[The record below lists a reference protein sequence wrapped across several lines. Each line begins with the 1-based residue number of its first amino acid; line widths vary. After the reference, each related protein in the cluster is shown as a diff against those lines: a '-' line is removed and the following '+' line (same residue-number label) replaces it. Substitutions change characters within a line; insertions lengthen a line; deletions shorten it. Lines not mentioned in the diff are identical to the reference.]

1 MKKILFLIG
10 ILATTTLQA
19 RQSSYLYFADKNGL
33 MDSLE
38 VAIDLTD
45 EERASIPEWSY
56 DETVNAIQDS
66 VHWVWLW
73 SSGVTVYYGG
83 DWGSMTF
90 SRTYPYKPYGGHIE
104 GGKRYLYL
112 PADRLP
118 VTITWNKQF
127 YIDNNLQG
135 SVLSDMI
142 CWFDAGC
149 DDDDLPQEILSST
162 DSCVVHYTYMEG
174 DLWCTYSD
182 WDGLIVKQIGLSI
195 GTLDNLSQGVGSVN
209 SEDSSATKIFHNG
222 QILIQRGDKVYTL
235 QGQEVK

>member
-56 DETVNAIQDS
+56 DETVTAMQDS

-73 SSGVTVYYGG
+73 YN
-83 DWGSMTF
+83 GSWESKTF
-90 SRTYPYKPYGGHIE
+90 SQTYAYKPYGGYIE

-118 VTITWNKQF
+118 VTIKWGKQF
-127 YIDNNLQG
+127 Y
-135 SVLSDMI
+135 
-142 CWFDAGC
+142 
-149 DDDDLPQEILSST
+149 
-162 DSCVVHYTYMEG
+162 H
-174 DLWCTYSD
+174 
-182 WDGLIVKQIGLSI
+182 
-195 GTLDNLSQGVGSVN
+195 
-209 SEDSSATKIFHNG
+209 
-222 QILIQRGDKVYTL
+222 
-235 QGQEVK
+235 